1 MDSRAIWLCCFMSS
15 AFRKKLEVLG
25 YKLHQNIYNKECAAK
40 AHENTYKRKKHICAR
55 NVIRNA
61 LIPFT

>member
-40 AHENTYKRKKHICAR
+40 AHENTYKRKNIFVHGM
-55 NVIRNA
+55 
-61 LIPFT
+61 